1 MNPSVA
7 IRHDLVLVGGGHT
20 HIQVLRAWAMDP
32 APGVRV
38 TVVVDRPVAVYS
50 GMVPGFVAGQYR
62 QDELEIDVR
71 PLCMRAGAR
80 FIVAAA
86 TGLDTSQRRL
96 ILDGRPPLAYDTIS
110 FDVGST
116 IAGLER
122 PGVAEHAIPT
132 RPIGAFVRSAD
143 AVVERARS
151 RPGFK
156 LVVVGAGAGGVEFAF
171 AFRARFEREGIRGA
185 SVALLEA
192 GPTVLPGYPAAAVRG
207 IEHNA
212 RARGIELRCGVSVA
226 RANADHLELEGG
238 EIIPSDALVWVTGAA
253 SLPPF
258 DGAGLEPDPAVFA
271 RGGPPRARGGH
282 DRLLPVGG

>member
-32 APGVRV
+32 APGVRL

-86 TGLDTSQRRL
+86 TGLDPSQRRV

-116 IAGLER
+116 IAGLDR

-143 AVVERARS
+143 AVVERARG
-151 RPGFK
+151 RPGVK
-156 LVVVGAGAGGVEFAF
+156 LVVVGAGAGGVELAF
-171 AFRARFEREGIRGA
+171 AFRARRIR
-185 SVALLEA
+185 
-192 GPTVLPGYPAAAVRG
+192 TPGR
-207 IEHNA
+207 
-212 RARGIELRCGVSVA
+212 
-226 RANADHLELEGG
+226 
-238 EIIPSDALVWVTGAA
+238 
-253 SLPPF
+253 
-258 DGAGLEPDPAVFA
+258 
-271 RGGPPRARGGH
+271 
-282 DRLLPVGG
+282 